1 MSDRSTGAISVAVI
15 GAGAFGRNHA
25 RVYDQLAKEGQPVR
39 LVGVVDTDPARAD
52 SLAAEFKC
60 RAFGSVEQLLATRI
74 EIHAASIAVPTVQHA
89 AVARQLMQAG
99 VDVLIENPLTTSLAE
114 ADDLLALASRSAP

>member
-1 MSDRSTGAISVAVI
+1 MGPGLHSQPSCREAPPHRAL
-15 GAGAFGRNHA
+15 
-25 RVYDQLAKEGQPVR
+25 VYDQIANKGRSVR
-39 LVGVVDTDPARAD
+39 MVGVVDPAPARAV

-60 RAFGSVEQLLATRI
+60 RAFGSVEQLLGTRI